1 MFPGSLHNHTDY
13 SNLRLRDSISTFS
26 ELIDYAIELKHQV
39 IAITDHEAVSN
50 AIKVEKYYKKIKE
63 KNPNFKV
70 ILGNEI
76 YLVRDGLTAE
86 NEESKEKYYHFILLA
101 KDAEG
106 HKQIRELST
115 RAWQRSFVSRKQKR
129 VPTYYQ
135 DLIDIIAANKG
146 HVIGSTA
153 CLGSFLDQK
162 LLQYNETKDENLY
175 QNIVGWVQNIQ
186 SIFGKDDFYL
196 ELQPSNNTEQIVVNQ
211 ELLKLSKLLNIPYI
225 ITTDSHYTKKEDAAI
240 HKAFLNSQDGERE
253 VDSFYGSTYLMDTE
267 EIEKYLPY
275 MSKPQLEEAYKNILE
290 IKEKCKDY
298 SLLKSLVIPP
308 LKWIKPTNVVNT
320 SYYIE
325 QIPYLQT
332 FLSSTFEGDKVLAK
346 AIISKLN
353 SDSRLRTKEI
363 YKEIN
368 INLEST
374 WVSSQV
380 NNAHWSAYFL
390 NLQKIIEVCWEA
402 GTLVGPGRGS
412 GVGFILLYLLDII
425 QINPLWESSQTKH
438 WRFLNPERVSVLDI
452 DTDIES
458 GRRAQVLEALRKE
471 FGEDRVANVITF
483 GTEKSKSAIQ
493 TAARGLGIDV
503 DEALYISSLIPADR
517 GMTRTL
523 SQCYYGDEEN
533 DFKPIPLFVQ
543 EMNRN
548 PKLWQVAQKIEGL
561 VCRMGEHAGG
571 VIFTNKPFTEDTSLM
586 RAPNGDII
594 TAFDLHDC
602 EDASLIKID
611 LLSVEALDRMHAC
624 IDLLCDHGYAERR
637 PSLKETYEELIGI
650 YNLER
655 TAPEMWELVWK
666 HKIQAL
672 FQMEQQSGIQG
683 IALTKPKSVD
693 ELATLNSVIR
703 LMAQEKG
710 QEQPLSKYA
719 RYKKDISLWYQEM
732 RDYGLTEEEQKLL
745 EPIIKLSFG
754 ICESQEKF
762 MQLVMLPEC
771 GGFSLTWADSL
782 RKSIAKKNPAAYL
795 KLQDEYFKIVSE
807 KGLSKNLC
815 NYVWNVLVATS
826 RGYGFNESHTLA
838 YSLIALQEMNLYYH
852 HPGIFWDCACLI
864 SDSGGSEETDNEG
877 KSANYDKIAAAIG
890 KMRSAGVQIALPHI
904 NKSSYT
910 FVPDVEE
917 NKIIFGL
924 KGMTGVGDEIVKEI
938 IANRPYSGFDDFM
951 SKVKVNKT
959 VAIALI
965 KSGAFD
971 EFEERRK
978 LLCRYLYTTAD
989 IKKVLN
995 LRNFNGLMKA
1005 GLLPD
1010 EELFLQKS
1018 TFEFN
1023 KYLKAICAKDK
1034 ETYLLDERAES
1045 FYLQHFSS
1053 DLLKDSIDG
1062 YILAAKDWDK
1072 KCYQKV
1078 MDKARTYISEH
1089 QEELLDKLNLQAYQE
1104 VLDKYAKG
1112 SLSSWEMEVLCFY
1125 YHSHELA
1132 TLNKEKYGIKNY
1144 FYLPEEPIVER
1155 TFRKGETVIKLFE
1168 ISKIAGTCIAKNKN
1182 KSTATLLTTDGVV
1195 TVKFNKELFAMYD
1208 KQISEIQPDGTKK
1221 VKEKSWFNRGSKV
1234 LIQGFRRGDEFVAK
1248 KYSSTPGHHIC
1259 KITSIDEKGEII
1271 LQEERYQGG
1280 ILEDAE

>member
-1 MFPGSLHNHTDY
+1 M
-13 SNLRLRDSISTFS
+13 
-26 ELIDYAIELKHQV
+26 
-39 IAITDHEAVSN
+39 
-50 AIKVEKYYKKIKE
+50 
-63 KNPNFKV
+63 
-70 ILGNEI
+70 
-76 YLVRDGLTAE
+76 
-86 NEESKEKYYHFILLA
+86 
-101 KDAEG
+101 
-106 HKQIRELST
+106 
-115 RAWQRSFVSRKQKR
+115 
-129 VPTYYQ
+129 
-135 DLIDIIAANKG
+135 
-146 HVIGSTA
+146 
-153 CLGSFLDQK
+153 
-162 LLQYNETKDENLY
+162 
-175 QNIVGWVQNIQ
+175 
-186 SIFGKDDFYL
+186 
-196 ELQPSNNTEQIVVNQ
+196 
-211 ELLKLSKLLNIPYI
+211 
-225 ITTDSHYTKKEDAAI
+225 
-240 HKAFLNSQDGERE
+240 
-253 VDSFYGSTYLMDTE
+253 
-267 EIEKYLPY
+267 
-275 MSKPQLEEAYKNILE
+275 
-290 IKEKCKDY
+290 
-298 SLLKSLVIPP
+298 
-308 LKWIKPTNVVNT
+308 
-320 SYYIE
+320 
-325 QIPYLQT
+325 
-332 FLSSTFEGDKVLAK
+332 
-346 AIISKLN
+346 
-353 SDSRLRTKEI
+353 
-363 YKEIN
+363 
-368 INLEST
+368 
-374 WVSSQV
+374 
-380 NNAHWSAYFL
+380 
-390 NLQKIIEVCWEA
+390 
-402 GTLVGPGRGS
+402 
-412 GVGFILLYLLDII
+412 
-425 QINPLWESSQTKH
+425 
-438 WRFLNPERVSVLDI
+438 
-452 DTDIES
+452 
-458 GRRAQVLEALRKE
+458 
-471 FGEDRVANVITF
+471 
-483 GTEKSKSAIQ
+483 
-493 TAARGLGIDV
+493 DV
-503 DEALYISSLIPADR
+503 DQALYISSLIPADR

-548 PKLWQVAQKIEGL
+548 PKLWEVAQKIEGL

-571 VIFTNKPFTEDTSLM
+571 VIFTDKPFTEDTSLM

-611 LLSVEALDRMHAC
+611 LLSVEALDRIHTC
-624 IDLLCDHGYAERR
+624 IDLLCDHGYVERR
-637 PSLKETYEELIGI
+637 DSLKETYEEIIGI

-655 TAPEMWELVWK
+655 KDPKMWELVWK

-683 IALTKPKSVD
+683 IALTKPQSVD

-710 QEQPLSKYA
+710 QEQPLNKYA

-732 RDYGLTEEEQKLL
+732 RDYGLTEEEQRLL

-762 MQLVMLPEC
+762 MQLVQLPEC

-795 KLQDEYFKIVSE
+795 RLQDEYFKAVQE

-838 YSLIALQEMNLYYH
+838 YSLIALQEMNLYH
-852 HPGIFWDCACLI
+852 HYPGIFWDCACLI
-864 SDSGGSEETDNEG
+864 NDSGGSEETDNEG

-938 IANRPYSGFDDFM
+938 IANRPYAGFDDFM
-951 SKVKVNKT
+951 EKVKVNKT

-971 EFEERRK
+971 EFEDRQK
-978 LLCRYLYTTAD
+978 LLHRYLYTTAD

-1005 GLLPD
+1005 ELLPD
-1010 EELFLQKS
+1010 EELFLQKA

-1023 KYLKAICAKDK
+1023 KYLKAVCAKDK
-1034 ETYLLDERAES
+1034 ETYVLDERAET

-1053 DLLKDSIDG
+1053 DLLKDSVDG
-1062 YILAAKDWDK
+1062 YTLAAKDWDK

-1089 QEELLDKLNLQAYQE
+1089 QEELLDKLNLQSYQE
-1104 VLDKYAKG
+1104 ILDKYAKG
-1112 SLSSWEMEVLCFY
+1112 NLSSWEMEVLCFY
-1125 YHSHELA
+1125 YHSHEL
-1132 TLNKEKYGIKNY
+1132 TGLNAEKYGIRNY
-1144 FYLPEEPIVER
+1144 FYLSEEPIVEK
-1155 TFRKGETVIKLFE
+1155 TFKKGESIIQMFE
-1168 ISKIAGTCIAKNKN
+1168 INKIAGTCIAKNKN
-1182 KSTATLLTTDGVV
+1182 KSTVTLLTIDGVV

-1221 VKEKSWFNRGSKV
+1221 VKEKSWFNRGNKV

-1259 KITSIDEKGEII
+1259 KIVSIDEKGEIV